1 MNELQ
6 IFQNPEFGEVR
17 TVNIGGEP
25 WFVGRDIA
33 LALGYSNTKDALA
46 KHVDDDDKKMGS
58 QNATPSIKDSL
69 GRDQYPV
76 FINESGLYSLV
87 LSSKLPTAKKFK
99 RWVTSEVLP
108 AIRKHGGYMTPEKV
122 EEALLNPDMLIRLA
136 TKLKEERNK
145 NKALHDLAVEQ
156 DKHIARQ
163 NDRIATL
170 EPKGIFADSVSASDT
185 TILIGELAKII
196 KQNGTDIGQNRL
208 FQWMRDQ
215 KYLIGRKG
223 TDYNMP
229 TQKAMKLGLFT
240 IKETTINHSDGHVSI
255 SKTPKVTGKGQIYFV
270 NKFLRKALN

>member
-17 TVNIGGEP
+17 TVSIGGEP
-25 WFVGRDIA
+25 WFVGRDVA
-33 LALGYSNTKDALA
+33 MALGYSNTKDALA

-87 LSSKLPTAKKFK
+87 LSSKLPSAKRFK

-122 EEALLNPDMLIRLA
+122 EEALLNPDVLIQLA
-136 TKLKEERNK
+136 TELKEERNK

-229 TQKAMKLGLFT
+229 TQKSMKLGLFT

-255 SKTPKVTGKGQIYFV
+255 SKTPKVTGKGQVYFV